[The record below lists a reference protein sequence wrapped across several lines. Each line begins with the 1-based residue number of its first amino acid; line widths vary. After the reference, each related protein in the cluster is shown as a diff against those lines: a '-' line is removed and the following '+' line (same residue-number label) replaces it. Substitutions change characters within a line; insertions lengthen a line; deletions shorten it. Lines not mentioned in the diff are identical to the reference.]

1 VDASHREK
9 DTPVTKCNGQR
20 QHVSAPDRFD
30 ALVARTRVQDIEH
43 GLAALYGH
51 PTWTSHGP
59 PLDEL
64 IATVLSQHTSDSN
77 TERAFASLRARFP
90 TWSAMA
96 EAPVAAVADAIRCGG
111 LANVK
116 APRIQRILATIAQDE
131 GVHSLDR
138 LRALPMEA
146 ARDWLL
152 ALPGVGPKTAACV
165 LLFSLGLPAMPV
177 DTHVHRLSRRL
188 GLVGPNVSAEAAH
201 PLLEALIGPDRDT
214 VYALHL
220 NLIQHGRR
228 VCTARSPACARCAL
242 ADMCPSAFLLPRA
255 REHH

>member
-1 VDASHREK
+1 
-9 DTPVTKCNGQR
+9 VTKCTGQR
-20 QHVSAPDRFD
+20 QRVSASDHFD
-30 ALVARTRVQDIEH
+30 AGAARTKIQAIER
-43 GLAALYGH
+43 GLAALYGR
-51 PTWTSHGP
+51 PSWMSHGP

-77 TERAFASLRARFP
+77 SERAFASLRARFP
-90 TWSAMA
+90 TWSAVA

-116 APRIQRILATIAQDE
+116 APRIQRILAAIARDE
-131 GVHSLDR
+131 GVHSLDH
-138 LRALPMEA
+138 LRALPMEV

-188 GLVGPNVSAEAAH
+188 GLVGPDVTAEAAH
-201 PLLEALIGPDRDT
+201 PLLEALIGPDRDV

-220 NLIQHGRR
+220 NLIQHARR
-228 VCTARSPACARCAL
+228 VCTARSPTCARCAL
-242 ADMCPSAFLLPRA
+242 ADICPSAVLPTDA
-255 REHH
+255 RGLQ